1 MWLKG
6 AKNGKVEQNIGEI
19 APQTAP
25 LLTINLINFFY
36 NPFII
41 TWDGM
46 AIQI

>member
-1 MWLKG
+1 M
-6 AKNGKVEQNIGEI
+6 AKWSKIWVR
-19 APQTAP
+19 
-25 LLTINLINFFY
+25 LLHKLLHFLTINLINFFY